1 MQTIEILYFKIKKS
15 AKNVAKSVNSVDK
28 VFGLEELI
36 FSFLDIHEL
45 IPLERVSKQFQLCA
59 DYWFRQQK
67 ILSFN
72 DNYCGIYD
80 FMPDIDLPNIEY
92 LGIGHLE
99 TDYQTL
105 YDILGAFQSIKW
117 LEICDIK
124 NFTVQEFRQLGQLL
138 SKRVA
143 KLNSLRIGS
152 EYMVTIDTQLA
163 TNLLESNAKQLQYLY
178 LESVE
183 LNEEALELVID
194 NMALKG
200 FIYSLPN
207 TTNQWQCLRKVAQ
220 KQSNLEFLGLY
231 NQDFRDCDYNTKS
244 MQFSK
249 VNTLYLRYCE
259 LEEHAFVSLL
269 KCFPSI
275 MLANIKRYFTSKKSA
290 KNEAKSVD
298 SVDKVFGLEELAINI
313 FSYLTINE
321 LIGLERVSKQFQF
334 CANYWLRQQKSIA
347 FNEKFCG
354 MDYNKPNI
362 DVIHNSY
369 TFPKQYLKTNS
380 DGKQSLIKNKK
391 RIILLSKKLPN
402 IEYLGIGHFDTDY
415 KTLCKVLNA
424 FQSIKW
430 LEMCG
435 LCDFKDQELRLLGQ
449 LLSGR
454 ITKLLGFRIVWK
466 VIQINGNVWKEW
478 PKNKQYLN
486 IWLSVDNIS
495 VITSTRKMGYNSQK
509 PEEMVHN
516 LCSKQYRIS

>member
-1 MQTIEILYFKIKKS
+1 MLANIKRYLKIKKS
-15 AKNVAKSVNSVDK
+15 AKNDAKSVNSVDK
-28 VFGLEELI
+28 VFGLEELVIKI

-67 ILSFN
+67 TLSFN
-72 DNYCGIYD
+72 DNYCGIYH
-80 FMPDIDLPNIEY
+80 FMPDIDVIRNSYTFPLRYINNNSDGKPCLILNKERIIWLSKKLPNIEY

-105 YDILGAFQSIKW
+105 YDILEAFQSIKW

-124 NFTVQEFRQLGQLL
+124 KFTAQEFRQLGQLL
-138 SKRVA
+138 SGRVA
-143 KLNSLRIGS
+143 KLN
-152 EYMVTIDTQLA
+152 
-163 TNLLESNAKQLQYLY
+163 
-178 LESVE
+178 
-183 LNEEALELVID
+183 
-194 NMALKG
+194 
-200 FIYSLPN
+200 
-207 TTNQWQCLRKVAQ
+207 
-220 KQSNLEFLGLY
+220 
-231 NQDFRDCDYNTKS
+231 DFCDCDYNTKS

-249 VNTLYLRYCE
+249 VKTLYLRYCE
-259 LEEHAFVSLL
+259 LEEQAFVSLL
-269 KCFPSI
+269 KCFPSV
-275 MLANIKRYFTSKKSA
+275 N
-290 KNEAKSVD
+290 NEAK
-298 SVDKVFGLEELAINI
+298 SVDKVFGLEELVIKI
-313 FSYLTINE
+313 FSYLTIDE

-334 CANYWLRQQKSIA
+334 CADYWLRQQKSIA

-369 TFPKQYLKTNS
+369 TFPAQYFKTNS

-430 LEMCG
+430 LEMCD

-454 ITKLLGFRIVWK
+454 VTKLL
-466 VIQINGNVWKEW
+466 
-478 PKNKQYLN
+478 
-486 IWLSVDNIS
+486 
-495 VITSTRKMGYNSQK
+495 
-509 PEEMVHN
+509 
-516 LCSKQYRIS
+516 